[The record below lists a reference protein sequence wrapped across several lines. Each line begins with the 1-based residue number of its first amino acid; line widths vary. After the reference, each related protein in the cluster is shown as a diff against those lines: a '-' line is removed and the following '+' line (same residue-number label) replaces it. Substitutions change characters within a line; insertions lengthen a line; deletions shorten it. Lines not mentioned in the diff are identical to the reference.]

1 MSCYKPMLASLQQQG
16 FRLTSQRALILEDLF
31 HNPGHRTV
39 EDIFQRVSA
48 RLPGLNRATIY
59 RTLELLREVNLVAA
73 SPGPEGVTQFEF
85 VRTDGDLHHHLVCRR
100 CGVQIDLG
108 AEPVEQLKSAILHSQ
123 GFHAALDH
131 LHIRGLCAACA
142 AG

>member
-1 MSCYKPMLASLQQQG
+1 MLASLQQQG

-39 EDIFQRVSA
+39 EDIFQRVSE

-59 RTLELLREVNLVAA
+59 RTLEMLRAVNLVAA

-85 VRTDGDLHHHLVCRR
+85 VRTDGHLHHHLVCRR

-108 AEPVEQLKSAILHSQ
+108 AEPVEQLKRAILDSH
-123 GFHAALDH
+123 GFHAELDH
-131 LHIRGLCAACA
+131 LHISGLCATCA

>member
-1 MSCYKPMLASLQQQG
+1 MLASLQQQG

-39 EDIFQRVSA
+39 EDIFQHVSE

-59 RTLELLREVNLVAA
+59 RTLEMLRAVNLVAA
-73 SPGPEGVTQFEF
+73 STGPEGVTQFEF
-85 VRTDGDLHHHLVCRR
+85 VRADGHLPHHLVCRG

-108 AEPVEQLKSAILHSQ
+108 AEPVEQLKSAILHSH
-123 GFHAALDH
+123 GFHAELDH
-131 LHIRGLCAACA
+131 LHISGLCSTCA
-142 AG
+142 AD